1 MLTVPLECPGAIAL
15 IVVLPTTVAELL
27 EPPNITVA
35 PVAKPVPE
43 IVTGVPPT
51 TGPDDGV
58 IAVTFGAVLGVGPK
72 NSDMFGAPAAAPG
85 KLVRPS
91 PSAISRSML

>member
-1 MLTVPLECPGAIAL
+1 L
-15 IVVLPTTVAELL
+15 IVVLPATTAEALV
-27 EPPNITVA
+27 PPNVTVA

-43 IVTGVPPT
+43 IVTDVPPA
-51 TGPDDGV
+51 TGPDDGD
-58 IAVTFGAVLGVGPK
+58 APVTFGAEFGVGPK

-91 PSAISRSML
+91 ASAMSRRVL